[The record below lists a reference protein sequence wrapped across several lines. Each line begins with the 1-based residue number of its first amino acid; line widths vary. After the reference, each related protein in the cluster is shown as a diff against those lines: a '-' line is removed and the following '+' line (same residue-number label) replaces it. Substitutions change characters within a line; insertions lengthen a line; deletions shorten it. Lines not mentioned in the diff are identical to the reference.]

1 MRTDGRESENV
12 EDRRGEGPVGGGF
25 GGGLPLG
32 RVGIGTV
39 VIALV
44 ASYFLGIDP
53 RVVLGVLGGME
64 SGPQHRKRRAGRR
77 QNLPTRPGVSSAWFW
92 PTRDT
97 WTALLRERGR
107 TYQPPKLVLYSRRY
121 PTACGTGSAA
131 AGPFYCP
138 SDQKVYLDTSF
149 FALLQQRFGAPGDFA
164 QAYVIAHEVGHHVQN
179 QLGIMARTQ
188 ELRGR
193 MSERQYNQ
201 VSVRVELQADCFAGI
216 WGYHAQRSRHIVES
230 GDLEEA
236 LRAATAI
243 GDDTLQKQSQGQVV
257 PESFTHGTSNSACGG
272 SGAVSSPAGSTT
284 ATHSS
289 PRRCKHTP
297 RHARRKARRCLRQL
311 DLASGTPPG
320 RNLRPCRHLRPVE
333 SPIRSRLAA
342 QIL

>member
-39 VIALV
+39 VVALV

-53 RVVLGVLGGME
+53 RVVLGVLGGVQ
-64 SGPQHRKRRAGRR
+64 SGAPTAQAPRGPAPKPADPTGRF
-77 QNLPTRPGVSSAWFW
+77 VSVVLAD
-92 PTRDT
+92 TEDT

-107 TYQPPKLVLYSRRY
+107 TYQPPKLVLYSRSY

-149 FALLQQRFGAPGDFA
+149 FALLQRRFGAPGDFA

-216 WGYHAQRSRHIVES
+216 WGFHAQRSRHVVES

-257 PESFTHGTSNSACGG
+257 PESFTHGTSEQRVRWFKRGFE
-272 SGAVSSPAGSTT
+272 SGRVDDCNTFES
-284 ATHSS
+284 
-289 PRRCKHTP
+289 
-297 RHARRKARRCLRQL
+297 KAL
-311 DLASGTPPG
+311 
-320 RNLRPCRHLRPVE
+320 
-333 SPIRSRLAA
+333 
-342 QIL
+342 